1 MADESDPTNTET
13 SALTREAAAK
23 MINIKEREDKNSAA
37 DRLADAVNTAVAAIA
52 GDGNLDDVMPST
64 NANLDV
70 LSGRDTADLIS
81 PTKKTKGAAA
91 ISATRAQ
98 A

>member
-1 MADESDPTNTET
+1 M
-13 SALTREAAAK
+13 
-23 MINIKEREDKNSAA
+23 
-37 DRLADAVNTAVAAIA
+37 NTAVAAIA
-52 GDGNLDDVMPST
+52 GDGNLDDVMPSN
-64 NANLDV
+64 NANLDI